1 MDGWSKSALKNITS
15 VHLIDPEVELDI
27 PFATVFRNETKP
39 DAALTNVL
47 EILERIIVR
56 SVRCHR
62 PHPNRA
68 TQHTI
73 TIVRVFSVDLHW

>member
-1 MDGWSKSALKNITS
+1 MDGHSKSALRNITS
-15 VHLIDPEVELDI
+15 IHLIDPEVELDI
-27 PFATVFRNETKP
+27 PFATVFSKYTKP

-73 TIVRVFSVDLHW
+73 TIVRVFRVDLHW

>member
-27 PFATVFRNETKP
+27 PFATVFSKYTKP

-56 SVRCHR
+56 GVRCHR

-73 TIVRVFSVDLHW
+73 TIVRVFRVDLHW

>member
-27 PFATVFRNETKP
+27 PFATVFSKYTKP

>member
-1 MDGWSKSALKNITS
+1 MNGFSKSALRNTTS
-15 VHLIDPEVELDI
+15 THLIDPQVELDI
-27 PFATVFRNETKP
+27 PFATVFHQNTKP

-73 TIVRVFSVDLHW
+73 TIVRVFRVDLHW

>member
-1 MDGWSKSALKNITS
+1 MDGHSKSALRNITS
-15 VHLIDPEVELDI
+15 IHLIDPEVELDI
-27 PFATVFRNETKP
+27 PFATVFHLQTKP

-47 EILERIIVR
+47 EILERTIVR

-62 PHPNRA
+62 PLPNRA